1 MGNTRQTKK
10 IYELI
15 YKERTVELCYNIMKW
30 SEYFALFLTSVVI
43 TELYNV
49 TANSKELIG
58 TTEYLTL

>member
-15 YKERTVELCYNIMKW
+15 YKERTVELGYNIMKG

-43 TELYNV
+43 TEWYNV
-49 TANSKELIG
+49 TANSEELIG